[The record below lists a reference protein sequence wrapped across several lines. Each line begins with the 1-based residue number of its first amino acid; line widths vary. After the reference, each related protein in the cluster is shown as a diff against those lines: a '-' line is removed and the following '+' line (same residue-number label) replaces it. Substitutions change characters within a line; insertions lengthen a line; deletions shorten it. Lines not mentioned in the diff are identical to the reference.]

1 MNSKLHD
8 RLKKLRQES
17 GYSQQQLADK
27 LNISR
32 QAISK
37 WENGKAIP
45 DIENLQLLC
54 EIYDVSLDTMF
65 GNEKDDSNL
74 ESLPVEPEPK
84 RDRLF
89 EMRHFVLICLSV
101 VSYFLSPF
109 GFITLA
115 IVVFLIK
122 KTDGNRLLLVV
133 LCICSLSKNIHD
145 VYFLLQVENFD
156 NYEYDVK
163 KVNNIGD

>member
-54 EIYDVSLDTMF
+54 EIYDVSFDTMF

-115 IVVFLIK
+115 LVFFFIK
-122 KTDGNRLLLVV
+122 KTDGHRLLIII
-133 LCICSLSKNIHD
+133 LCILALLKNIQD
-145 VYFLLQVENFD
+145 TYLYWYSNPE
-156 NYEYDVK
+156 NYEHDIER
-163 KVNNIGD
+163 VNQIGD

>member
-1 MNSKLHD
+1 MNSELNDK
-8 RLKKLRQES
+8 LKKLRQER

-54 EIYDVSLDTMF
+54 EIYDVSFDTMF

-74 ESLPVEPEPK
+74 ESLPVEHKPK

-89 EMRHFVLICLSV
+89 ELRHFTLICLSV

-115 IVVFLIK
+115 IVVFFIK
-122 KTDGNRLLLVV
+122 KTDGHRLLIII
-133 LCICSLSKNIHD
+133 LCILALFRNIQD
-145 VYFLLQVENFD
+145 TYLYWYSNPE
-156 NYEYDVK
+156 NYEHDIERVDQ
-163 KVNNIGD
+163 IGD

>member
-54 EIYDVSLDTMF
+54 EIYDVSLDTIF
-65 GNEKDDSNL
+65 GNEEDDSRL
-74 ESLPVEPEPK
+74 ESLPVEHEPK
-84 RDRLF
+84 RDRLV
-89 EMRHFVLICLSV
+89 EMRHFALICLSV

-115 IVVFLIK
+115 LVFFFIK
-122 KTDGNRLLLVV
+122 KTDGHRLLIII
-133 LCICSLSKNIHD
+133 LCILALLKNIQD
-145 VYFLLQVENFD
+145 TYLYWYSNPE
-156 NYEYDVK
+156 NYEHDIERVDQ
-163 KVNNIGD
+163 IGD